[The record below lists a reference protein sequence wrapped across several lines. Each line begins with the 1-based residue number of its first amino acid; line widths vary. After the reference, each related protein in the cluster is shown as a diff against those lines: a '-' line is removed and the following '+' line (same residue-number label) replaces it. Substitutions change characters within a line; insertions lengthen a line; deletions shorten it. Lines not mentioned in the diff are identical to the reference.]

1 MNETQYSEN
10 MSEIQRTKTIDTL
23 RLTQEFNERFFK
35 ETRKSIEIT
44 DLTIILDDIKNYR
57 TLTDIQL
64 NQLENLT
71 PEERL
76 KVIKVYNT
84 MFSTLENL
92 FTSE

>member
-1 MNETQYSEN
+1 MNETQSSEN
-10 MSEIQRTKTIDTL
+10 MSEIQRTQITDNL

-84 MFSTLENL
+84 MFSTLDNL

>member
-1 MNETQYSEN
+1 MNETQSSEN
-10 MSEIQRTKTIDTL
+10 MYEIQRTQITDTMRL
-23 RLTQEFNERFFK
+23 RQEFNERFFK
-35 ETRKSIEIT
+35 KTRKSIEIT

>member
-1 MNETQYSEN
+1 MN
-10 MSEIQRTKTIDTL
+10 EIQRTHRTDTL

-35 ETRKSIEIT
+35 ESRKSIEIT

-92 FTSE
+92 FTS